1 MQDTLHNTPRSIK
14 SKNVTVQP
22 ALFEQYKNDRWA
34 AHWGVKALSLS
45 AERVILELP
54 YKEIQ
59 LNQPNVSTTLEN

>member
-1 MQDTLHNTPRSIK
+1 MQDTLRTTPRSTK
-14 SKNVTVQP
+14 SKSVTVQP

-34 AHWGVKALSLS
+34 AHWGVKAISLS
-45 AERVILELP
+45 VERAILKLP